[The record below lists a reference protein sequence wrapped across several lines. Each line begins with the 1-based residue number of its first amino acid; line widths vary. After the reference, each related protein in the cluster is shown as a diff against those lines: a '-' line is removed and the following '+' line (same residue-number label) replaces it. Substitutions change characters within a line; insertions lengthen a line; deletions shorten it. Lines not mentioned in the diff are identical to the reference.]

1 MGPIYA
7 QRTANTQ
14 AEIAARAEAAR
25 LLAKQKTESDLAEL
39 AAKFDANKN
48 DLLTKSNLLVMKI
61 NADKEAAAAKRD
73 LLMRPKPI
81 KVTEQEMD
89 DNGSP
94 TGRTFV
100 REVDPAVLAAEKKDK
115 KILDLTKKRDLLK
128 NEWRMPFGLSSVPG
142 KLAAVESEIAAAK
155 APTDLLS
162 APAAAGA
169 APVAAVPAPT
179 PRGFIGSPG
188 QNTFLAEP
196 SPLGMSRAQ
205 TNAYAIDLNNRNV
218 PPQRD
223 LLRSPSFPEG
233 FLPGQ
238 GSFQIGAAPA
248 PAQNDFQ
255 PSVGNMRLLE
265 NDAMSAP
272 VPQDAPMADFAPGP
286 QDVSTTGIPAPH
298 VQHLIANPKLADF
311 FDKKYGAGAAAKV
324 LQDTMA
330 QDESQP

>member
-1 MGPIYA
+1 MAPRNNYLNLGPIYA

-14 AEIAARAEAAR
+14 SEIAARAEAAR

-61 NADKEAAAAKRD
+61 NAEKEAAKEKRD
-73 LLMRPKPI
+73 LLMRPKPV

-89 DNGSP
+89 DNGNP
-94 TGRTFV
+94 TGRTYV
-100 REVDPAVLAAEKKDK
+100 REVDPAVLAAEVKTKK
-115 KILDLTKKRDLLK
+115 LLALNAKRDLLK
-128 NEWRMPFGLSSVPG
+128 NEWRMPFGLSSVPT
-142 KLAAVESEIAAAK
+142 KLAAVDREIAAAN

-162 APAAAGA
+162 APAKADA
-169 APVAAVPAPT
+169 APTAVAPAPT

-188 QNTFLAEP
+188 KNTFLADP

-205 TNAYAIDLNNRNV
+205 TNAYAIDLNNQTN
-218 PPQRD
+218 PPPRD
-223 LLRSPSFPEG
+223 LLRSESFPQG
-233 FLPGQ
+233 YDPGH
-238 GSFQIGAAPA
+238 GSFQVETP
-248 PAQNDFQ
+248 P
-255 PSVGNMRLLE
+255 PSERGYSLLE
-265 NDAMSAP
+265 NPAGAP
-272 VPQDAPMADFAPGP
+272 VPQDAPMADFTPGP